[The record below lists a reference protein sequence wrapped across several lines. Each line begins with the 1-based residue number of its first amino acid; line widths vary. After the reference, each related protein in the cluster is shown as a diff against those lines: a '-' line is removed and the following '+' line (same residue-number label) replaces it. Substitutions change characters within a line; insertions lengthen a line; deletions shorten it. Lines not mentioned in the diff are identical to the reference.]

1 MIKEI
6 KNKFLKID
14 NKDKFYA
21 ILFTFFPISLI
32 LGNLIINLFFLLF
45 SISFFLNLKENK
57 YFIKNKIIF
66 LLLFFF
72 ISLLTNLI
80 FSLYPINSFPRIIK
94 IFFIILFIIESLRI
108 FQKYDDD
115 SIGNFFLGWSVILII
130 VIFDCFFEIIFGFNT
145 LGYSTPLVGRV
156 ASFFGDE
163 LVVGAF
169 IYGFS
174 LFFISFLIMQ
184 NTNNYIIAISILA
197 VIIVSFLIGER
208 SNFIKLFISIIFFS
222 VFAVKTKFLNKIL
235 TFLILICF
243 VFGILKFNEDYKHR
257 YFKQFKNLYSFNGL
271 TNFYKESQYGA
282 HQNAAIKIFKE
293 FPIFGV
299 GVKNFRYESNKE
311 KYKNSDLKATNSK
324 QTTHP
329 HQIHLELLSETGIF
343 GYLSFIIFILF
354 SLAIGIK
361 NFSKY
366 RNVYQLA
373 SIVFI
378 FTSIVPILPSG
389 SFLSTFNSAIFWI
402 NFSVMVGYC
411 KLLKSKF

>member
-1 MIKEI
+1 MI
-6 KNKFLKID
+6 
-14 NKDKFYA
+14 
-21 ILFTFFPISLI
+21 
-32 LGNLIINLFFLLF
+32 
-45 SISFFLNLKENK
+45 
-57 YFIKNKIIF
+57 
-66 LLLFFF
+66 
-72 ISLLTNLI
+72 NLI
-80 FSLYPINSFPRIIK
+80 FSLFPVNSFPRIIK
-94 IFFIILFIIESLRI
+94 ILFIILFIIESLRI

-115 SIGNFFLGWSVILII
+115 IIGNFFLGWSVILII
-130 VIFDCFFEIIFGFNT
+130 VILDCFFEIIFGFNT
-145 LGYSTPLVGRV
+145 LGHSTPLVGRV

-184 NTNNYIIAISILA
+184 NTNNYVIAISILSI
-197 VIIVSFLIGER
+197 IIVSFLIGER

-235 TFLILICF
+235 TFLVLICF
-243 VFGILKFNEDYKHR
+243 VFGILRFNDDYKHR
-257 YFKQFKNLYSFNGL
+257 YFEQFKNLYSLNGL

-282 HQNAAIKIFKE
+282 HQDAAIKIFKE

-311 KYKNSDLKATNSK
+311 KYKNLNLKATNSK

-361 NFSKY
+361 NFGKHK
-366 RNVYQLA
+366 NVYQLA

-378 FTSIVPILPSG
+378 FTSLLPILPSG
-389 SFLSTFNSAIFWI
+389 SFLSTFNSSIFWI

-411 KLLKSKF
+411 RFLKSKF

>member
-1 MIKEI
+1 MIKKI
-6 KNKFLKID
+6 KNKFLEID
-14 NKDKFYA
+14 NKDKFFV
-21 ILFTFFPISLI
+21 ILFTSFPISLI

-45 SISFFLNLKENK
+45 SISFFLNFKENK
-57 YFIKNKIIF
+57 YLIKNKIIY
-66 LLLFFF
+66 LLLFFL
-72 ISLLTNLI
+72 ISLIINSI
-80 FSLYPINSFPRIIK
+80 FSLYPIYSLPRVIK

-108 FQKYDDD
+108 FQKYDKDLID
-115 SIGNFFLGWSVILII
+115 NFFLGWSVILVI
-130 VIFDCFFEIIFGFNT
+130 VILDCFFEIIFGFNT

-174 LFFISFLIMQ
+174 LFFISYLIKQ

-197 VIIVSFLIGER
+197 VIVVSFLIGER

-222 VFAVKTKFLNKIL
+222 AFAVRTKFSNKVF
-235 TFLILICF
+235 TFLVLICL
-243 VFGILKFNEDYKHR
+243 VFGILKFNENYKHR
-257 YFKQFKNLYSFNGL
+257 YYEQFKNLYSVNGL

-299 GVKNFRYESNKE
+299 GIKNFRHESNKE
-311 KYKNSDLKATNSK
+311 KYKNLDLKATNSK

-329 HQIHLELLSETGIF
+329 HQIHLEFLSETGIF

-361 NFSKY
+361 NFSKDK
-366 RNVYQLA
+366 NVYQLA
-373 SIVFI
+373 SILFI
-378 FTSIVPILPSG
+378 CTSLLPILPSG

-402 NFSVMVGYC
+402 NFSIMVAYC
-411 KLLKSKF
+411 KILKSKF

>member
-72 ISLLTNLI
+72 ISLLINLI

-115 SIGNFFLGWSVILII
+115 LIGNFFLGWSVILII
-130 VIFDCFFEIIFGFNT
+130 VILDCFFEIIFGFNT
-145 LGYSTPLVGRV
+145 LGHSTPLVGRV

-184 NTNNYIIAISILA
+184 NTNNYVIAISILS

-222 VFAVKTKFLNKIL
+222 MFAVKTKFLNKIL
-235 TFLILICF
+235 TFLFLICF
-243 VFGILKFNEDYKHR
+243 VFGILKFNDDYKHR
-257 YFKQFKNLYSFNGL
+257 YFEQFKNLYSLNGL
-271 TNFYKESQYGA
+271 SNFYKESQYGA
-282 HQNAAIKIFKE
+282 HQDAAIKIFKE

-311 KYKNSDLKATNSK
+311 KYKNLNLKATNSK

-361 NFSKY
+361 NFRKY
-366 RNVYQLA
+366 KNVYQLA
-373 SIVFI
+373 GIVFI
-378 FTSIVPILPSG
+378 FTSLLPILPSG
-389 SFLSTFNSAIFWI
+389 SFLSTFNSSIFWI

-411 KLLKSKF
+411 RFLKSKF

>member
-1 MIKEI
+1 MIKKI
-6 KNKFLKID
+6 KNNFLKID
-14 NKDKFYA
+14 NQDKFYV
-21 ILFTFFPISLI
+21 ILFMFFPISLI

-45 SISFFLNLKENK
+45 SISFFLNLKINK
-57 YFIKNKIIF
+57 FFIKNKVIY

-72 ISLLTNLI
+72 ISLLINLI
-80 FSLYPINSFPRIIK
+80 FSLYPINSLPRILK
-94 IFFIILFIIESLRI
+94 IFFITLFIIETSRI
-108 FQKYDDD
+108 FQKYDKDL
-115 SIGNFFLGWSVILII
+115 INNFFLGWSVILVV
-130 VIFDCFFEIIFGFNT
+130 VILDCFFEIIFGFNT

-184 NTNNYIIAISILA
+184 NTNNYIVAISILA
-197 VIIVSFLIGER
+197 VIIISFLIGER
-208 SNFIKLFISIIFFS
+208 SNFIKLFISITFFS
-222 VFAVKTKFLNKIL
+222 AFAVRTKILNKIS
-235 TFLILICF
+235 TFLILICV
-243 VFGILKFNEDYKHR
+243 VFGILIFNQDYKHR
-257 YFKQFKNLYSFNGL
+257 YFEQFKNLYSVNGL
-271 TNFYKESQYGA
+271 ANFYKESQYGA
-282 HQNAAIKIFKE
+282 HQDAAIKIFKE

-299 GVKNFRYESNKE
+299 GVKNFRHESNKE
-311 KYKNSDLKATNSK
+311 KYKNLDLKATNSK

-354 SLAIGIK
+354 SLVIGIK

-366 RNVYQLA
+366 KNPYQLA
-373 SIVFI
+373 SILFVI
-378 FTSIVPILPSG
+378 TSILPILPSG

-402 NFSVMVGYC
+402 NFSIMIGYC
-411 KLLKSKF
+411 RFSKSKF